1 MWTSKFVCKNLVFNC
16 IYIHSNQIFIYFYM
30 INCNIIVCVGK
41 LLNKCSFTTFNSLS
55 NIYFIEH
62 NEISLLTS
70 KRLLSIQFENNIFT
84 PNWSYQFFF
93 SRLVNVIIGLFVT
106 FNFVHSYYFSR
117 ITHLIKSSSPIT
129 IEPGAI
135 FFRFLFENLLFIILV
150 SWHMKHANSYRLFWI
165 MFQNSEH
172 CCMTHLLIVKIKL
185 HYLTEFLSLIFY
197 IYDTNLNY
205 ISPHSPRVLIQYWM

>member
-1 MWTSKFVCKNLVFNC
+1 MQNNIIQYAFNFIDHCYFSFHYSTLLYFWLFEGMWTSKFICKHLVFNC

-41 LLNKCSFTTFNSLS
+41 LLNKCSFTTFKSLS

-70 KRLLSIQFENNIFT
+70 KRWLSIQFENNIFT

-129 IEPGAI
+129 IEPGAN
-135 FFRFLFENLLFIILV
+135 FLDSYLKICLTLFQL
-150 SWHMKHANSYRLFWI
+150 NSL
-165 MFQNSEH
+165 
-172 CCMTHLLIVKIKL
+172 
-185 HYLTEFLSLIFY
+185 YL
-197 IYDTNLNY
+197 
-205 ISPHSPRVLIQYWM
+205 

>member
-1 MWTSKFVCKNLVFNC
+1 MLFILLIIVIFLFITQLYHISGHLKVCEHQNSYVKKKINC

-84 PNWSYQFFF
+84 PN
-93 SRLVNVIIGLFVT
+93 
-106 FNFVHSYYFSR
+106 
-117 ITHLIKSSSPIT
+117 
-129 IEPGAI
+129 
-135 FFRFLFENLLFIILV
+135 
-150 SWHMKHANSYRLFWI
+150 
-165 MFQNSEH
+165 
-172 CCMTHLLIVKIKL
+172 
-185 HYLTEFLSLIFY
+185 
-197 IYDTNLNY
+197 
-205 ISPHSPRVLIQYWM
+205 